1 MRRKMKQPVE
11 KTSDGLVRGL
21 SVTAATMIVAGSM
34 IGSGVFRKPSV
45 MAEQLMSPELVLLAW
60 IVAGIFTLIGALTNA
75 EVAGM
80 IDATGG
86 QYKYFRTMYGDFI
99 AFIYGWSI
107 LAVIQTGSQASIA
120 VVFSEYLGYFI
131 KYPQFS
137 EEVQKFSIYIPLVG
151 NIYPLQDFGTK
162 AVAILCLLF
171 ITGINYV
178 GVIFGGG
185 VQTFITI
192 VKIASILL
200 LAALA
205 FIFGNGSLANLT
217 TDAIP
222 IHNEYNV
229 LTMFGLA
236 LAGAFWAYDGWNNV
250 TFVAGEVKNPK
261 RNVPKALAFGTLI
274 VMAVYLIINI
284 AYMYVLPI
292 DKIAKSPLVGATL
305 AETLFGP
312 IGGSIISIAIIISTF
327 GAVNGSILATARV
340 HFAMSRDGL
349 FFKPLGK
356 SHPKFSTPGISLI
369 VQGIWSSILTL
380 TGTFDTI
387 TDYVIFASWLF
398 YGLGA
403 FGVFVLRKKM
413 PDTHRPYKVIGY
425 PVLPALFVVFSILFV
440 GNTLYSD
447 TSNAMMGLIL
457 ISLGIPFYF
466 YWKYFAKKKA

>member
-1 MRRKMKQPVE
+1 MKQNLE

-21 SVTAATMIVAGSM
+21 TVTAATMLVAGSM
-34 IGSGVFRKPSV
+34 IGSGVFRKPSI

-60 IVAGIFTLIGALTNA
+60 IVAGVFTLIGALTNA
-75 EVAGM
+75 EIAGM
-80 IDATGG
+80 IDSTGG
-86 QYKYFRTMYGDFI
+86 QYKYFKTMYGDFI

-137 EEVQKFSIYIPLVG
+137 EEVQKFSIYVPLVG

-162 AVAILCLLF
+162 AVAIICLLF

-192 VKIASILL
+192 IKIGSIFL
-200 LAALA
+200 LALIA
-205 FIFGNGSLANLT
+205 FLFGNGSISNLT

-261 RNVPKALAFGTLI
+261 RNVPRALAFGTLI
-274 VMAVYLIINI
+274 VMGVYLIINV

-305 AETLFGP
+305 AETIFGP

-340 HFAMSRDGL
+340 HFAMARDGM
-349 FFKPLGK
+349 FFKSLGK

-387 TDYVIFASWLF
+387 SDYVIFASWLF

-403 FGVFVLRKKM
+403 FGVFILRRKM

-425 PVLPALFVVFSILFV
+425 PYLPAIFVIFSILFV
-440 GNTLYSD
+440 GNTIYSD

-466 YWKYFAKKKA
+466 YWHYFANKRMK